1 MAVQK
6 NESIYMMPF
15 MTVFTYTH
23 FTRKTILQFSMEV
36 YLRAKKKTKT
46 ILLLEI
52 LPQRNHTP
60 EPAGGIKPHTSR
72 DTESKGLYPASIIH
86 VWKAAD

>member
-1 MAVQK
+1 
-6 NESIYMMPF
+6 MMPF

-36 YLRAKKKTKT
+36 FLRAKKKKPT

-52 LPQRNHTP
+52 LPRRNHTP
-60 EPAGGIKPHTSR
+60 EPAGGINHTQVGTQKINVCILRLLSMCGR
-72 DTESKGLYPASIIH
+72 QQTSESLH
-86 VWKAAD
+86 FT

>member
-1 MAVQK
+1 MFTNDLMAVQK

-36 YLRAKKKTKT
+36 FLRAKKKKT
-46 ILLLEI
+46 NSLAQNIA
-52 LPQRNHTP
+52 PKKSYT
-60 EPAGGIKPHTSR
+60 
-72 DTESKGLYPASIIH
+72 
-86 VWKAAD
+86 